1 MAFFKNNCPNGQ
13 FKCDMLPGE
22 YAVNRSNQARS
33 EIQETSGHS
42 RKCLCIQGPVVWN
55 VL

>member
-13 FKCDMLPGE
+13 FKCDILPGE

-33 EIQETSGHS
+33 EIQDNLGALA
-42 RKCLCIQGPVVWN
+42 KMPVLSAVH
-55 VL
+55 